1 MNVLFAV
8 WECDPLIKVGGLG
21 DVARSLPAALKSL
34 GVDIRIVL
42 PFYKAIRVRKIKKK
56 KIGDCNL
63 IYDGKKEKVEIIEI
77 EHPVSRIPVYLL
89 QNRKYLDSINY
100 PDTFAFFD
108 KAIIE
113 IIAQNYLSWIPQII
127 HCNDLHTGLIP
138 LLLRAKTKSVKTVL
152 TIHNLS
158 YQGKASIDV
167 LDKLD
172 LDPTRCRIEEWEI
185 ASKQVNFLMEGI
197 IHADIVTTVS
207 PTYAKEIMTEE
218 FGAGLEEVLRGK
230 EGRVFGILNGI
241 DNSWR
246 NNANTKYVKYPF
258 VSGAEI
264 LSKENQSKFYSWE
277 EGKKKNKLF
286 LQRKLDLKVKS
297 SIPMFSF
304 IGRIDPNQKGIDI
317 LHKMVRKANLTEY
330 ELVILGT
337 GDEGWEERFQW
348 LDRFYPDN
356 VSCNFKFDEEL
367 ANQIYAASDFILI
380 PSRYEPCGLIQMI
393 AMFYGTLPI
402 AHRTGGL
409 IDSIKDNVNGFI
421 FDKYTSESLEQK
433 VLEALDMWHH
443 DKPKYKTMVEA
454 ALATDFSWQKSAG
467 EYLGLYTKLLDG
479 SL

>member
-1 MNVLFAV
+1 MRVLFAV

-21 DVARSLPAALKSL
+21 DVARSLPAALKKL

-42 PFYKAIRVRKIKKK
+42 PFYKAIRLGRMRKK
-56 KIGDCNL
+56 KIGECVL
-63 IYDGKKEKVEIIEI
+63 KYAAKKEKVEIIEI
-77 EHPVSRIPVYLL
+77 EHPVSKIPVYLL
-89 QNRKYLDSINY
+89 RNRKYLDMINY

-108 KAIIE
+108 KAIVK
-113 IIAQNYLSWIPQII
+113 IIAQDCLSWTPQII

-138 LLLRAKTKSVKTVL
+138 LLLNELTAPIKTVL

-167 LDKLD
+167 LERLD
-172 LDPTRCRIEEWEI
+172 LDQNKCRLEKWEI

-197 IHADIVTTVS
+197 IHADAVTTVS

-218 FGAGLEEVLRGK
+218 FGAGLEEILRGK

-246 NNANTKYVKYPF
+246 NNAHTRYVKYPF
-258 VSGAEI
+258 MSGEHV
-264 LSKENQSKFYSWE
+264 LSEKNQSKFYLWE

-286 LQRKLDLKVKS
+286 LQRKLGLKVNS
-297 SIPMFSF
+297 LIPMLSF

-356 VSCNFKFDEEL
+356 VSCNFKFDEKL

-380 PSRYEPCGLIQMI
+380 PSKYEPCGLIQMI

-409 IDSIKDNVNGFI
+409 IDSIKDEVNGFI

-433 VLEALDMWHH
+433 VSQALDIWHH
-443 DKPKYKTMVEA
+443 DKPRYRKMVEA
-454 ALATDFSWQKSAG
+454 AMSSDFSWEKSAR
-467 EYLGLYTKLLDG
+467 EFLSLYEKLISGDL
-479 SL
+479 

>member
-21 DVARSLPAALKSL
+21 DVARSLPAALRNL

-42 PFYKAIRVRKIKKK
+42 PFYKAMRLGKMRKK
-56 KIGDCNL
+56 KIGECSL
-63 IYDGKKEKVEIIEI
+63 IYDGKKEKVEVIEI
-77 EHPVSRIPVYLL
+77 EHPTSQIPAYLL
-89 QNRKYLDSINY
+89 SNKKYLNTADH

-108 KAIIE
+108 KAIIK
-113 IIAQNYLSWIPQII
+113 IISDKILSWMPDII

-138 LLLRAKTKSVKTVL
+138 LMVRENNVAVKTVL

-158 YQGKASIDV
+158 YQGKASVEV
-167 LDKLD
+167 LQKLKLD
-172 LDPTRCRIEEWEI
+172 QTRCRLEKWEI
-185 ASKQVNFLMEGI
+185 TNRQLNFLMEGI
-197 IHADIVTTVS
+197 VHADVVTTVS

-218 FGAGLEEVLRGK
+218 FGCGLEEVLRGK

-246 NNANTKYVKYPF
+246 GSAHTKYVKYPF
-258 VSGAEI
+258 TSQEQAF
-264 LSKENQSKFYSWE
+264 LQANQPKLYPWE
-277 EGKKKNKLF
+277 EGKKRNKLF
-286 LQRKLDLKVKS
+286 LQRKLKLKVNS

-337 GDEGWEERFQW
+337 GDVGWEERLQW

-367 ANQIYAASDFILI
+367 ANQIYAASDFILV
-380 PSRYEPCGLIQMI
+380 PSKYEPCGLIKMI

-402 AHRTGGL
+402 AHKTGGL
-409 IDSIKDNVNGFI
+409 IDSIKDKVNGFI
-421 FDKYTSESLEQK
+421 FDKYTSESLEQT
-433 VLEALDMWHH
+433 VMRALDMWHH
-443 DKPKYKTMVEA
+443 DKPRYRKMVEA
-454 ALATDFSWQKSAG
+454 AMSTDFSWEKSAR
-467 EYLGLYTKLLDG
+467 EYIDLYTKLVNNTI
-479 SL
+479 